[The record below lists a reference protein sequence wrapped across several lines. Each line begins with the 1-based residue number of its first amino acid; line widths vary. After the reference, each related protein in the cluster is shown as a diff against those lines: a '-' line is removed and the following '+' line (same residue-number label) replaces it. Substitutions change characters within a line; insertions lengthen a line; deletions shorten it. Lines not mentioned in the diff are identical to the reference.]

1 MDKSPSTYSSEE
13 FEELQKAFE
22 AHYKESIKM
31 VKRNMKLKDSKKK
44 VSLKNEALEQ
54 RAISIENEVVS
65 LQEERIINISLKKE
79 MTRQKEENTCLLKEK
94 EDLLMSGS
102 EFFKVS
108 LHGSMIKE
116 RFFIQEKVFHAT
128 IYLHI
133 SILPFLRENRT
144 SLLCAR

>member
-54 RAISIENEVVS
+54 RTISIENEVVS

-79 MTRQKEENTCLLKEK
+79 MTRQKEENTSSKGKGGLAHEW
-94 EDLLMSGS
+94 
-102 EFFKVS
+102 
-108 LHGSMIKE
+108 
-116 RFFIQEKVFHAT
+116 
-128 IYLHI
+128 
-133 SILPFLRENRT
+133 
-144 SLLCAR
+144 